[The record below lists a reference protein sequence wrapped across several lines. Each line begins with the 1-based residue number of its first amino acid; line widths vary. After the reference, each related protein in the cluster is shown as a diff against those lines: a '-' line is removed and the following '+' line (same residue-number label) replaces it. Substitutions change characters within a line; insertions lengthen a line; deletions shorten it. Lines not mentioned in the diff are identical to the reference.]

1 MPQNKRE
8 SLIFTVMMCFFMV
21 FFMSIYNVACHHGAL
36 NLEIVKDAWIGF
48 PIAYCFAMC
57 CDWFLVSGLAKG
69 FAFRFLVKPE
79 SEPFKKAIAVSC
91 CMVVPMVI
99 IMSFYGAMEAIVSG
113 GAGWNQLLLIWIT
126 NIPRNFIMALPL
138 QLLIAGPFIRGL
150 FRKLFPDGIYHPR
163 PGNFC
168 VFMPSDLPSYTYKAF
183 PRGSVLQ
190 SGCQPGVF
198 EDRSRRS

>member
-138 QLLIAGPFIRGL
+138 QLLIAGPFIRGRTVKQHTVPRNRKSTKRGDHATEYAVLIADVL
-150 FRKLFPDGIYHPR
+150 FAKAGNSVPFRLPADNGIKI
-163 PGNFC
+163 F
-168 VFMPSDLPSYTYKAF
+168 L
-183 PRGSVLQ
+183 
-190 SGCQPGVF
+190 
-198 EDRSRRS
+198 

>member
-21 FFMSIYNVACHHGAL
+21 FFMSIYNVACHHGTF
-36 NLEIVKDAWIGF
+36 NLEIIKDAWLGF

-79 SEPFKKAIAVSC
+79 SVPLKKVLAVSC

-99 IMSFYGAMEAIVSG
+99 IMSFYGAMEAVISG
-113 GAGWNQLLLIWIT
+113 GAGWDQLLLIWIF

-138 QLLIAGPFIRGL
+138 QLLVAGPVIREL
-150 FRKLFPDGIYHPR
+150 FRRLFPEG
-163 PGNFC
+163 
-168 VFMPSDLPSYTYKAF
+168 T
-183 PRGSVLQ
+183 VLA
-190 SGCQPGVF
+190 
-198 EDRSRRS
+198 

>member
-36 NLEIVKDAWIGF
+36 NLEIVKDAWIRF

-113 GAGWNQLLLIWIT
+113 GAGWDQLLLIWIF

-138 QLLIAGPFIRGL
+138 QLLVAGPVIRGL
-150 FRKLFPDGIYHPR
+150 FRRLFPEG
-163 PGNFC
+163 
-168 VFMPSDLPSYTYKAF
+168 T
-183 PRGSVLQ
+183 VLA
-190 SGCQPGVF
+190 
-198 EDRSRRS
+198 

>member
-91 CMVVPMVI
+91 CHL
-99 IMSFYGAMEAIVSG
+99 YEAG
-113 GAGWNQLLLIWIT
+113 
-126 NIPRNFIMALPL
+126 
-138 QLLIAGPFIRGL
+138 
-150 FRKLFPDGIYHPR
+150 
-163 PGNFC
+163 
-168 VFMPSDLPSYTYKAF
+168 
-183 PRGSVLQ
+183 
-190 SGCQPGVF
+190 
-198 EDRSRRS
+198 